1 MKLKFDANL
10 PYQQEAIRAAVG
22 VFEGQPS
29 NQSQFEVSFTTQMGM
44 LEQTELGIGNRVA
57 IQSGRILDNTHAVQ
71 EANDIPQSTSLLESY
86 QAKKD
91 VEKGK
96 PRNYDF
102 PNFSI
107 EMETGTGKTYVYLR
121 TIFELN
127 QKYGFKKFIIVV
139 PSVAIREGVLTSIDM
154 TKEHFASLYD
164 NAPFD
169 HFVYDSK
176 KLGKVRQFATSNQI
190 QIMVINIQAF
200 QKDAGDDVD
209 YSKLDDE
216 QRKKLNVI
224 HQERDAM
231 SGRRPIEFIQSARPI
246 VIIDEPQSVDNTP
259 KSRRAI
265 QQLNPVAC
273 FRYSATHTN
282 PYNLLYKLDPIKA
295 YDLHLVKR
303 IEVSSV
309 KADDSFNDVFIRLD
323 KVDYT
328 KGAKTP
334 HAKVTINVDTLNGPK
349 PKTFTVKQ
357 GDDLYERS
365 NRSPRSR
372 ARPEYQHG
380 FIVSN
385 ISAEPGLEHIEFNN
399 GRMICQGEEEGGMA
413 EEVMKAQIRET
424 IERHLQKE
432 LRMKDKGVK
441 VLSLFFIDRVA
452 NYRLYGDDR
461 TPRKGKIAEWFEE
474 AFTELSAKP
483 LYKGLLTQP
492 VETLHNGY
500 FSSDKRGVLKDTAGN
515 TQADE
520 GTYSL
525 IMRDKERLLS
535 PEEPLRFIFS
545 HSALK
550 EGWDNPNV
558 FQLCS
563 LREMGTERERRQTIG
578 RGLRLPVNQDG
589 ERVYD
594 DTINRLTVIAGETF
608 EEYARGLQDDIERD
622 CQIKFGRIEQTA
634 FSKLVRP
641 VPEGEEEKAVGQDA
655 SARIWEDLKEK
666 GYIDAQGDIQ
676 AKFDPNR
683 EGFILEL
690 TLEHEPMR
698 AAILDEMRKYIFRD
712 RIVDAR
718 QKRLL
723 RFKKAVALTP
733 EFEELWNRISRKTA
747 YAVEFETDE
756 LIKQASSRLKDMER
770 IRPVTILTTREELE
784 VTKAG
789 IQAGRVLEARTT
801 DASKPKALPDILA
814 FLQRETELTR
824 HTLVRILKE
833 SCQLGDFPVNP
844 QAFMTEVAK
853 QINRTLRSMIVDGIK
868 YEQIAGQEYEMRLFE
883 EDEIES
889 YLSNLYEVQSK
900 NKTLYDYI
908 PYDSEVEHEF
918 ARQLDGMENI
928 RLFVKLPRWF
938 VVDTPIGD
946 YNPDW
951 AIVAEQDSKVYLVR
965 ETKGTLDD
973 EKRRVSEN
981 QKIKCGKRHFEAL
994 GVDFKTVTT
1003 VAEALTTEMAT
1014 IGKLGV
1020 TSDGSSTQT
1029 SSHS

>member
-10 PYQQEAIRAAVG
+10 PYQWEAIQAAIG
-22 VFEGQPS
+22 VFEGQSS
-29 NQSQFEVSFTTQMGM
+29 NQSQFEVSFPTQMDV
-44 LEQTELGIGNRVA
+44 LELTELGIGNRVA
-57 IQSGRILDNTHAVQ
+57 IDRYRILENTRAVQ
-71 EANDIPQSTSLLESY
+71 EANDIPKSLGLFEGY
-86 QAKKD
+86 GQGGNGYYK
-91 VEKGK
+91 
-96 PRNYDF
+96 F

-139 PSVAIREGVLTSIDM
+139 PSVAIREGVLKSIDM

-164 NAPFD
+164 NVPFD

-209 YSKLDDE
+209 YSRLHDE
-216 QRKKLNVI
+216 QRKKLNII

-231 SGRRPIEFIQSARPI
+231 SGRRPIEFIQAACPI
-246 VIIDEPQSVDNTP
+246 VIIDEPQSVDNTS

-265 QQLNPVAC
+265 RQLQPVAC
-273 FRYSATHTN
+273 FRYSATHIN

-295 YDLHLVKR
+295 YDLRLVKR

-309 KADDSFNDVFIRLD
+309 KADHSFNDVFVRLD
-323 KVDYT
+323 KVDYA

-334 HAKVTINVDTLNGPK
+334 HARVTINVDTPNGPK
-349 PKTFTVKQ
+349 TKTFKVKQ

-365 NRSPRSR
+365 NQPPRST
-372 ARPEYQHG
+372 ARREYQHG

-399 GRMICQGEEEGGMA
+399 GRIIRQGEEEGGMV

-432 LRMKDKGVK
+432 LKMKDKGIK

-452 NYRLYGDDR
+452 NYRLYGDDG
-461 TPRKGKIAEWFEE
+461 TAQKGKVAEWFE
-474 AFTELSAKP
+474 AALTELGAKP
-483 LYKGLLTQP
+483 FYKGLKGLLRQP

-500 FSSDKRGVLKDTAGN
+500 FSCDKKGVLKDTGGN

-520 GTYSL
+520 DIYSL

-589 ERVYD
+589 ERIYD

-622 CQIKFGRIEQTA
+622 CQIKFGRIEKTA

-641 VPEGEEEKAVGQDA
+641 VPEGEEEKAIGQDV
-655 SARIWEDLKEK
+655 SVRIWDALKEK
-666 GYIDAQGDIQ
+666 GYIDAEGDIQ
-676 AKFDPNR
+676 AKFDPDPR
-683 EGFILEL
+683 
-690 TLEHEPMR
+690 
-698 AAILDEMRKYIFRD
+698 
-712 RIVDAR
+712 
-718 QKRLL
+718 RLY
-723 RFKKAVALTP
+723 P
-733 EFEELWNRISRKTA
+733 
-747 YAVEFETDE
+747 
-756 LIKQASSRLKDMER
+756 
-770 IRPVTILTTREELE
+770 
-784 VTKAG
+784 
-789 IQAGRVLEARTT
+789 
-801 DASKPKALPDILA
+801 
-814 FLQRETELTR
+814 
-824 HTLVRILKE
+824 
-833 SCQLGDFPVNP
+833 
-844 QAFMTEVAK
+844 
-853 QINRTLRSMIVDGIK
+853 
-868 YEQIAGQEYEMRLFE
+868 
-883 EDEIES
+883 
-889 YLSNLYEVQSK
+889 
-900 NKTLYDYI
+900 
-908 PYDSEVEHEF
+908 
-918 ARQLDGMENI
+918 
-928 RLFVKLPRWF
+928 
-938 VVDTPIGD
+938 
-946 YNPDW
+946 
-951 AIVAEQDSKVYLVR
+951 
-965 ETKGTLDD
+965 
-973 EKRRVSEN
+973 
-981 QKIKCGKRHFEAL
+981 
-994 GVDFKTVTT
+994 
-1003 VAEALTTEMAT
+1003 
-1014 IGKLGV
+1014 
-1020 TSDGSSTQT
+1020 GSGPGA
-1029 SSHS
+1029 